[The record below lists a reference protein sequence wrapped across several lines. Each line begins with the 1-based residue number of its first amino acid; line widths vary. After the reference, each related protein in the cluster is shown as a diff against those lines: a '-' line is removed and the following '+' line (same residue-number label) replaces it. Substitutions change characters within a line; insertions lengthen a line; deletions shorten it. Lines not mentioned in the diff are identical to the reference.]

1 VITLNR
7 EDAGCGTRVSYID
20 RDTSRQ
26 LIVTVPAGVREG
38 QTIRLKGG
46 VKNNTYDTVTG
57 DLYLKVQFR
66 KGLFEKARELYSKL
80 TG

>member
-1 VITLNR
+1 M
-7 EDAGCGTRVSYID
+7 
-20 RDTSRQ
+20 RQ
-26 LIVTVPAGVREG
+26 LIVSVPAGVREG

-66 KGLFEKARELYSKL
+66 KNLFEKGQRIIR
-80 TG
+80 